1 MWARNEPGNGRYN
14 SNKAQQLICRSPA
27 EIKLKMFNFKS
38 AAGYNTPKIWKE
50 LRSKKFVSCHKW
62 WLNMSGQLMDT
73 PEQWE

>member
-38 AAGYNTPKIWKE
+38 AAGYNTTKIYEKNWDIKS
-50 LRSKKFVSCHKW
+50 LFLVTSDGLTCQVS
-62 WLNMSGQLMDT
+62 
-73 PEQWE
+73 